1 MYKGSLFFNYQALK
15 DVLLIVIDNSKIADE
30 VKRVNDVVGLYY
42 KGKLIGV
49 NIFNSSTYLK
59 LRVVGLVHNPNAP
72 LAKLIYDI
80 IKANL
85 DEEVMISSSLTYLA
99 RVLTR
104 IDKLTYMISL
114 GESSFKANSLEEV
127 KEGDYILVA
136 ERDTTLDNGNI
147 SSSYMDKDSCYLIVA
162 QEIDASENELG
173 TQTYYL
179 KEN

>member
-1 MYKGSLFFNYQALK
+1 
-15 DVLLIVIDNSKIADE
+15 
-30 VKRVNDVVGLYY
+30 
-42 KGKLIGV
+42 
-49 NIFNSSTYLK
+49 
-59 LRVVGLVHNPNAP
+59 
-72 LAKLIYDI
+72 
-80 IKANL
+80 
-85 DEEVMISSSLTYLA
+85 MISSSLTYLA

-127 KEGDYILVA
+127 KEVDYILVA
-136 ERDTTLDNGNI
+136 ERDTTLDDGNI
-147 SSSYMDKDSCYLIVA
+147 SSSYMDKYSCYLIVA

>member
-1 MYKGSLFFNYQALK
+1 
-15 DVLLIVIDNSKIADE
+15 
-30 VKRVNDVVGLYY
+30 
-42 KGKLIGV
+42 
-49 NIFNSSTYLK
+49 
-59 LRVVGLVHNPNAP
+59 
-72 LAKLIYDI
+72 
-80 IKANL
+80 
-85 DEEVMISSSLTYLA
+85 MISSSLTYLA

-136 ERDTTLDNGNI
+136 ERDTTLDDGNI